1 MLFST
6 VHIYDCFIVKSINMN
21 ISIWLVN
28 IVAHYDEYI
37 LKWISTLA
45 PMILL
50 FRLNSMEMNI
60 SPMIRLFKPIEID
73 ISPKK

>member
-1 MLFST
+1 
-6 VHIYDCFIVKSINMN
+6 
-21 ISIWLVN
+21 
-28 IVAHYDEYI
+28 
-37 LKWISTLA
+37 
-45 PMILL
+45 MILL